1 MASKKKKAVTN
12 YLAGYVP
19 ATYSPDVTEKEIK
32 LIPPYPD
39 AGVAY
44 AGFAKRESGGAYQLL
59 KQVPYRRSMQFSR
72 SASGASLSLTAAKD
86 ADKDIYISFI
96 SLDYGTDT
104 ALNVDLY
111 AYNAGVLLFRTTLNN
126 TSGQKLF
133 HFPVPILMSDT
144 VFDNVVSASS
154 TSTLTYTIIGWQ
166 EKK

>member
-1 MASKKKKAVTN
+1 MAKKKKAATN

-19 ATYSPDVTEKEIK
+19 ATYSPDVTAKEISV
-32 LIPPYPD
+32 IPPYPD
-39 AGVAY
+39 AGVEY
-44 AGFAKRESGGAYQLL
+44 AGFAKREANGAYQLL
-59 KQVPYRRSMQFSR
+59 KQVPYRRTMVFSR
-72 SASGASLSLTAAKD
+72 AASGSSLSLTANKD

-104 ALNVDLY
+104 AMFVDLY
-111 AYNAGVLLFRTTLNN
+111 AYNAGTLLFRTTLNN

-144 VFDNVVSASS
+144 TFDNVVSASS

>member
-1 MASKKKKAVTN
+1 MAKKKAKAVTN

-19 ATYSPDVTEKEIK
+19 ATYDPGVTAKEIAS
-32 LIPPYPD
+32 IPPYPD
-39 AGVAY
+39 SGVEY
-44 AGFAKRESGGAYQLL
+44 AGFAKRESNGSYQLL
-59 KQVPYRRSMQFSR
+59 KQIPYRRTMVFSR
-72 SASGASLSLTAAKD
+72 AASGASLSLTALKD

-104 ALNVDLY
+104 GMFVDLY
-111 AYNAGVLLFRTTLNN
+111 AYNAGLLLFRTSLNN

-133 HFPVPILMSDT
+133 HFPVPLLMNDT
-144 VFDNVVSASS
+144 TFDNVVSASS